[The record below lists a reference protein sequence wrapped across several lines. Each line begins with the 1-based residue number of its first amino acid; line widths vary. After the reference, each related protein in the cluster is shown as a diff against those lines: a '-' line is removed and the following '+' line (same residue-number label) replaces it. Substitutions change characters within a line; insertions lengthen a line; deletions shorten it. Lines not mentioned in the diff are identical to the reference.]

1 MLSHR
6 RGRMLAMVARH
17 QGLRAQ
23 IEAGVLDDTLPVSS
37 LLQKCVLLGGQAGSQ
52 KMVDWA
58 RQELNGYD
66 PKTVPEYRRLSVGL
80 VAVMTNPAGYN
91 PMHQRI
97 SDSVLPPRV
106 REFLREEGT
115 DLDIAVLHGNIGQL
129 EALART
135 GKAEHTLIPWW
146 GDIITDL
153 LNKYSVADNTRVQLV
168 YWPVSDSALKGLLV
182 QVRTALAELV
192 AELDALTPQGQDVP
206 DKAAADHAVQLVV
219 TGGQNRITVTSQH
232 TANGTNISVGTAGPV
247 TASGALGTAVG
258 SQSASGAHSSMVGAQ
273 TTHGDHA
280 TVTGQHA
287 SGPQPA
293 DERSW
298 WARLRKRGVIVA
310 FSTVFA
316 AAVAVFTWTEW
327 TPWK

>member
-1 MLSHR
+1 
-6 RGRMLAMVARH
+6 MLAMVARR

-66 PKTVPEYRRLSVGL
+66 PKTVPVYRRLSIGL
-80 VAVMTNPAGYN
+80 MAVMTNRAGYN
-91 PMHQRI
+91 PMHRRI

-129 EALART
+129 EALAGT

-206 DKAAADHAVQLVV
+206 DKAAAD
-219 TGGQNRITVTSQH
+219 R
-232 TANGTNISVGTAGPV
+232 
-247 TASGALGTAVG
+247 
-258 SQSASGAHSSMVGAQ
+258 
-273 TTHGDHA
+273 
-280 TVTGQHA
+280 
-287 SGPQPA
+287 
-293 DERSW
+293 
-298 WARLRKRGVIVA
+298 
-310 FSTVFA
+310 
-316 AAVAVFTWTEW
+316 
-327 TPWK
+327 